1 MSRKVGHGEK
11 SKFFISFCEGEFH
24 ICVLKNEQHWNTN
37 RLYAQQKNKLKVH
50 SEN

>member
-11 SKFFISFCEGEFH
+11 SKFLISFVEGELH
-24 ICVLKNEQHWNTN
+24 NCVLKNEQHWSTN
-37 RLYAQQKNKLKVH
+37 RLYAQLKNKLEVH